1 MTKSLFK
8 HWPLYAS
15 VLVFLAI
22 VSIVLYASISANR
35 GYLVYAGDDA
45 YIGMAVARNFAQ
57 FGVWG
62 VTRYGFTSLSS
73 TLLWTLLL
81 SLTYYL
87 GGVNQIAP
95 LLWNLVFAVLIL
107 VVSYAIL
114 CRYKVS
120 PGVKFAALLGL
131 TLLLPLPLLVVMG
144 MEHTLQTLL
153 ALVTVF
159 LGARLLSQESPGGAR
174 RDTVLLLILAPLV
187 TSTRFE
193 GMFLIA
199 ALSGLSLLLKR
210 WRFALGFALCGSLP
224 IIVHGIISVSH
235 GWFWFPTSLLQ
246 KASLPHS
253 ASVVDFFLSLVNPVF
268 INFRSALHT
277 LVLVVAVLLAYIVA
291 SGKGSSPAESRQLF
305 GAVVV
310 LLWLAHFEFVG
321 SSPMYRY
328 DAYLCALSIVY
339 LAMQVP
345 VIAGRLSRVFQ
356 LSTWSN
362 SRNLACGLL
371 ALILFLPLAVKG
383 SRLLWFLP
391 QCTMN
396 TFEQQYQMGLFVR
409 QYYQVAVV
417 AVNDI
422 GAVNFLADFH
432 CLDLY
437 GLAEPEIT
445 AAMRNH
451 TYQARDIQRLA
462 SQKGARIA
470 IIYESWFMGVLP
482 PEWVRVGTWTI
493 QNNIINGSDTVS
505 FYAVEHEEAARLRES
520 LLEFAPNLPA
530 DVIPHV
536 AFPIEAQVPARP

>member
-1 MTKSLFK
+1 MKKSLFD

-15 VLVFLAI
+15 VLLFLVI
-22 VSIVLYASISANR
+22 LYIVLDVSVSHNH

-45 YIGMAVARNFAQ
+45 YIGMAVARDFSQ

-95 LLWNLVFAVLIL
+95 LVWNLVFAFLVLL
-107 VVSYAIL
+107 VSYVIL
-114 CRYKVS
+114 SRYKVAA
-120 PGVKFAALLGL
+120 GAKFAALLGL
-131 TLLLPLPLLVVMG
+131 ILLLPLPSLVLMG

-153 ALVTVF
+153 ALLTIF
-159 LGARLLSQESPGGAR
+159 LGARLLSQESPGSAR

-199 ALSGLSLLLKR
+199 ALSGLSLLFKR
-210 WRFALGFALCGSLP
+210 WRFALGFALCGFLP
-224 IIVHGIISVSH
+224 IVVHGIISVSH

-253 ASVVDFFLSLVNPVF
+253 ASAADFFLSLVNPIF

-277 LVLVVAVLLAYIVA
+277 LVLVVAVLLAYILA
-291 SGKGSSPAESRQLF
+291 SGKGSRPTESRQLF

-345 VIAGRLSRVFQ
+345 VIAAQLPRVLA
-356 LSTWSN
+356 LSTWAN
-362 SRNLACGLL
+362 SRNLACVLL
-371 ALILFLPLAVKG
+371 ALVLFFPLAVKG

-409 QYYQVAVV
+409 QFYQGAVV
-417 AVNDI
+417 GLNDI
-422 GAVNFLADFH
+422 GAVNFLADIH

-451 TYQARDIQRLA
+451 TYQAQDIQRLA
-462 SQKGARIA
+462 NQKGARIA
-470 IIYESWFMGVLP
+470 IIYDTWFMGVVP

-493 QNNIINGSDTVS
+493 QNNIINGNETVS
-505 FYAVEHEEAARLRES
+505 FYAVEREEAARLSES
-520 LLEFAPNLPA
+520 LLEFAPMLPP
-530 DVIPHV
+530 DVIQQGAYLMQEQPL
-536 AFPIEAQVPARP
+536 ARP